1 MTHINFIE
9 INEHIYLFSEV
20 LPDSYLSIKY
30 RFNGEI
36 RKNKIA
42 ISHTVLYNY
51 LKYGGTGQF
60 SCLLSVFPLFNT
72 FLIRI

>member
-1 MTHINFIE
+1 MFPIYFIE
-9 INEHIYLFSEV
+9 NNEYIYPISEV
-20 LPDSYLSIKY
+20 LPGGYLSIKY
-30 RFNGEI
+30 RFNGET

-60 SCLLSVFPLFNT
+60 SYLLSVFPLFNT